1 MVQIS
6 GIDSG
11 RSDHR
16 RAPLTLSD
24 PLDMGCDID
33 VIDGWL
39 QQAGPLPSHKT
50 RTSLSR

>member
-11 RSDHR
+11 RSGHR
-16 RAPLTLSD
+16 RAPLPLSEH
-24 PLDMGCDID
+24 LDMGCDID
-33 VIDGWL
+33 AIDCWL

-50 RTSLSR
+50 RTSLSK